1 MLCSEIMKSSIECVS
16 PGDTAEM
23 AAQRMRDHQVGFLP
37 VCDPELRVVGTL
49 TDRDLAVRLIAA
61 GLPGTTPVEDI
72 MTREVIA
79 CRSTDSIA
87 RAEEL
92 MGLFHVSRILC
103 TEEDGT
109 IAGLISLSDVAE
121 HDSATRAGQTLKDV
135 TVRERH
141 P

>member
-23 AAQRMRDHQVGFLP
+23 AAQRMRDHKVGFLP

-49 TDRDLAVRLIAA
+49 TDRDLAVRLIAQ

-72 MTREVIA
+72 MTREVIS
-79 CRSTDSIA
+79 CRSTDTIA
-87 RAEEL
+87 HAEDL

-121 HDSATRAGQTLKDV
+121 HDSTSRAGQTLKDV

>member
-1 MLCSEIMKSSIECVS
+1 MLCSEIMKSAIECVS
-16 PGDTAEM
+16 PGDTAAM
-23 AAQRMRDHQVGFLP
+23 AAQRMRDHNVGFLP
-37 VCDPELRVVGTL
+37 VCDAALHVVGTL
-49 TDRDLAVRLIAA
+49 TDRDLAVRLVAE
-61 GLPGTTPVEDI
+61 GRPDTTAVEDI
-72 MTREVIA
+72 MTQEVIS

-87 RAEEL
+87 HAEDL

-109 IAGLISLSDVAE
+109 IAGVISLSDVAE
-121 HDSATRAGQTLKDV
+121 HDSALRAGQTLKDV

>member
-1 MLCSEIMKSSIECVS
+1 MLCSEIMKSAIECVS
-16 PGDTAEM
+16 PGDTAEI
-23 AAQRMRDHQVGFLP
+23 AAQRMRDHNVGFLP
-37 VCDPELRVVGTL
+37 VCDQELHVVGTL
-49 TDRDLAVRLIAA
+49 TDRDLAVRLVAE
-61 GLPGTTPVEDI
+61 GRPGTTPVKDV
-72 MTREVIA
+72 MTHEVVS

-87 RAEEL
+87 HAEDL
-92 MGLFHVSRILC
+92 MGLFHVGRILC

-121 HDSATRAGQTLKDV
+121 HDSTSRAGQTLKDV